1 MGKHDEMSSN
11 LGVPM
16 GTPFLHKPRLTAG
29 QQKHSSGCLCH
40 LDTNQTRQDIDLQN
54 LDMMITQRMKWGS
67 GADNNLWPLLVKCGE
82 TIELLF
88 TYTYTYIYIY
98 IHIYIYIYISYII
111 YIYIYVLG
119 TIIYVWRVDLGYTQC
134 LDQPSSWWLD
144 PWVSIPLLLIIVDPN
159 VGSLHEHYIVKIGAA
174 MGTPERWVDRT
185 WPWPFTVAVSI
196 LSICSLS

>member
-67 GADNNLWPLLVKCGE
+67 EADNNLWPLLVKCGE

-88 TYTYTYIYIY
+88 TYTYTYIYTY
-98 IHIYIYIYISYII
+98 IYIYIYISYII
-111 YIYIYVLG
+111 YICTWNYYIRLTGGFGVYAMFG
-119 TIIYVWRVDLGYTQC
+119 PTQQ
-134 LDQPSSWWLD
+134 LVTGS
-144 PWVSIPLLLIIVDPN
+144 VSLYP
-159 VGSLHEHYIVKIGAA
+159 
-174 MGTPERWVDRT
+174 
-185 WPWPFTVAVSI
+185 VAVDYS
-196 LSICSLS
+196 